1 MDADDVELRN
11 SATFGVAN
19 FASAVENHQQLVE
32 EDCLPRLVRLVA
44 TDDPEGKYLK
54 RMERASR
61 NGSTVV
67 SISMTPLSFKPV
79 FHCLCYGLL
88 CLKTPK
94 QVFFLTYI
102 TILSLLPH

>member
-1 MDADDVELRN
+1 MRLFVHLMDADDVELRN

-54 RMERASR
+54 RRRAS
-61 NGSTVV
+61 
-67 SISMTPLSFKPV
+67 IA
-79 FHCLCYGLL
+79 
-88 CLKTPK
+88 
-94 QVFFLTYI
+94 
-102 TILSLLPH
+102 

>member
-44 TDDPEGKYLK
+44 TDDPEGKYFK

-67 SISMTPLSFKPV
+67 LISMTPLSFKPV
-79 FHCLCYGLL
+79 SLFVLRSALSKNTQTSL
-88 CLKTPK
+88 
-94 QVFFLTYI
+94 FLTYI
-102 TILSLLPH
+102 TIWSLLPH